1 MLEQV
6 REKNPLTTLGTE
18 DAARVGGSL
27 SRVRTPGTPT
37 LEPFTGPQLGLPG
50 GGAQQGAAVGDGDL
64 LPGPDVSPGLQDQSV
79 LGGGGGAGPVHPAVW
94 ITAVVDHGHH
104 GTQTPGRVVPEGVGG
119 EDGLEPG

>member
-1 MLEQV
+1 M
-6 REKNPLTTLGTE
+6 REENPLPTLGAE
-18 DAARVGGSL
+18 DAPRVRGSL
-27 SRVRTPGTPT
+27 PRVRTPGAPT
-37 LEPFTGPQLGLPG
+37 LEAFAGLQLGLPG
-50 GGAQQGAAVGDGDL
+50 GGAQHGAAVSDGEL
-64 LPGPDVSPGLQDQSV
+64 LPGLDVPPGLQDQSV

>member
-1 MLEQV
+1 MVLEV
-6 REKNPLTTLGTE
+6 REKNPLPTLGAE
-18 DAARVGGSL
+18 DAARVCGSL
-27 SRVRTPGTPT
+27 ARVRTPGTHT

-50 GGAQQGAAVGDGDL
+50 GGGQHAAAVGDGEL
-64 LPGPDVSPGLQDQSV
+64 LPGLDVPPGLQDQSV

-104 GTQTPGRVVPEGVGG
+104 GTQTPGRLVPEGVGG